1 MESTMKL
8 SSLILICL
16 FFSFIGYA
24 NATCN
29 TALTS
34 DDRYEQ
40 LNTALKCLSSENQAL
55 SSRIQVLEEWKTIKT
70 QELEKLQAKQKEN
83 LVLATETATSSL
95 GQYSDDT
102 FDVILKSCVK
112 NRNTVECILKYE
124 NISNTDIAI
133 DIRPKETQLFDNNG
147 ELWSYH
153 DNTALVVSGW
163 TTIPQKKYTTTK
175 ITFKG
180 QGNTEGKVFNL
191 FIVNGFS
198 TGGSFKIVFNNFL
211 I

>member
-112 NRNTVECILKYE
+112 NRNKIQCTLKYK
-124 NISNTDIAI
+124 NISDTDVHLYLSTS
-133 DIRPKETQLFDNNG
+133 KLLDNNG
-147 ELWSYH
+147 ELWYYR
-153 DNTALVVSGW
+153 DNTALGTTNNNW
-163 TTIPQKKYTTTK
+163 TTIPKKTHITTK
-175 ITFKG
+175 ITFKA
-180 QGNTEGKVFNL
+180 QGNIEGKTFNL
-191 FIVNGFS
+191 HLVHRVNG
-198 TGGSFKIVFNNFL
+198 GNSFKTIFNDL
-211 I
+211 AI